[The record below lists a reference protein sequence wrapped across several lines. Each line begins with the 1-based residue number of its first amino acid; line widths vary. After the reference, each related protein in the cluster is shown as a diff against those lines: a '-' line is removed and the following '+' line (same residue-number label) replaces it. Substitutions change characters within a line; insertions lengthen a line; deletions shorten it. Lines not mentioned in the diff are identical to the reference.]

1 MLQKVQFIG
10 LYRDDGQAVFKSV
23 RDAASKKKQKNNLL
37 PKESCPMSGTCLTG
51 NEERRRKL
59 VASVHKVAILTED
72 FQNS

>member
-1 MLQKVQFIG
+1 MLQKVQFVG
-10 LYRDDGQAVFKSV
+10 LYRDDGQAVFKSLRNV
-23 RDAASKKKQKNNLL
+23 ASKKKK
-37 PKESCPMSGTCLTG
+37 KKICCPMSGTCLTG